1 MAKQSIGKKEIGDI
15 KKQIIEDVTKDI
27 ESKVAKKVTNNIVK
41 KKKKKS
47 TEELKDNFVFEV
59 KNEVKEQIIKEEKK
73 LLRHRTG
80 KIIRRDIV
88 ILILIAIIGFM
99 GYLLYK
105 DDYVVVVKERNN
117 QSKITGVSKK
127 EETKDLNWYKKHYSY
142 LIDNMHLKLSSDNMN
157 KYYLYQD
164 NYDVNNINDS
174 IKLSLAYNLLDNT
187 KEKIKKSDLKKA
199 YNQLFNDDYHDAS
212 FQIDCKVYKL
222 KKDYYEESGDECL
235 DISNYQLEEEITN
248 IYEQDNNIVI
258 ETVMGV
264 SKDNKLYNYHDL
276 SKSIT
281 DSYDNII
288 EYTDDL
294 NTYKYMFNKQKQ
306 FISIEKES

>member
-1 MAKQSIGKKEIGDI
+1 MSKKEIEDI
-15 KKQIIEDVTKDI
+15 KKQIIEEVTKDI
-27 ESKVAKKVTNNIVK
+27 ESKVARKVTDNVVK
-41 KKKKKS
+41 TIKEKS
-47 TEELKDNFVFEV
+47 TDELKDSFVFEV
-59 KNEVKEQIIKEEKK
+59 KNEVKGQIIKEEKK

-80 KIIRRDIV
+80 KIIRRDII
-88 ILILIAIIGFM
+88 ILILIGIICFM

-117 QSKITGVSKK
+117 KSKVTSVSKK

-142 LIDNMHLKLSSDNMN
+142 LIDNMHLQLSSDNIN

-164 NYDVNNINDS
+164 NYSVNNINDS
-174 IKLSLAYNLLDNT
+174 IKLSLAYNLLANT
-187 KEKIKKSDLKKA
+187 KEKIKRNDLKKA
-199 YNQLFNDDYHDAS
+199 YKKLFSDDYHDVS
-212 FQIDCKVYKL
+212 FQIECKVYKL
-222 KKDYYEESGDECL
+222 KKDYYEASGDECL

-248 IYEQDNNIVI
+248 IYEQDDNIII

-276 SKSIT
+276 SKSIS

-288 EYTDDL
+288 EYTDSL
-294 NTYKYMFNKQKQ
+294 NTYKYVFNKQKQ